1 MYMYLSREKWNS
13 ALARCVATLGVLV
26 VVISG
31 AGFVSAAAPMYHY
44 TYLPFLSGD
53 SMGYPTAINNSGTAV
68 GFSSGSSFTYHA
80 LVYSN
85 GTPTNLNGASGAS
98 EASAEGAY
106 AAAINDNGAI
116 AGWEYPTSSNNEC
129 GFLYSGGTTTLL
141 PGANFEVSGL
151 NNAGQVV
158 GFAGGAAIYSG
169 GVTTVVGTGNF
180 AAINNSGQAVGWH
193 NFGTG
198 QEPALYS
205 VSGGTWLDLGM
216 PSGYY
221 GAIDVEANAISN
233 NGQIAGAV
241 SDGSSLH
248 PVIWTISGGAVTST
262 TVLSA
267 TGDANEDGTVNGSDL
282 NIVLSNYNRTGMS
295 WLQGDFD
302 GNGTVNGA
310 DLNAVLSNYNQV
322 AWVEGAGAAA
332 VPEPSTLLLAAAGL
346 LGLLCC
352 RRRKREGST
361 VG

>member
-85 GTPTNLNGASGAS
+85 GTPTNLNGALGAL

-141 PGANFEVSGL
+141 PGANFEVSGPYTPARWWAL
-151 NNAGQVV
+151 P
-158 GFAGGAAIYSG
+158 AA
-169 GVTTVVGTGNF
+169 
-180 AAINNSGQAVGWH
+180 
-193 NFGTG
+193 
-198 QEPALYS
+198 P
-205 VSGGTWLDLGM
+205 
-216 PSGYY
+216 PS
-221 GAIDVEANAISN
+221 I
-233 NGQIAGAV
+233 
-241 SDGSSLH
+241 
-248 PVIWTISGGAVTST
+248 
-262 TVLSA
+262 
-267 TGDANEDGTVNGSDL
+267 
-282 NIVLSNYNRTGMS
+282 
-295 WLQGDFD
+295 
-302 GNGTVNGA
+302 
-310 DLNAVLSNYNQV
+310 
-322 AWVEGAGAAA
+322 
-332 VPEPSTLLLAAAGL
+332 AAG
-346 LGLLCC
+346 
-352 RRRKREGST
+352 
-361 VG
+361 